1 MISVIS
7 TIEFILLLC
16 CFVICIYCVYISI
29 KLDTTSKDKKKEI
42 AQKETTIKK
51 VNTDDYVKPIFK
63 KLTKEQI
70 DNIHA
75 RGKITP
81 AEMVKEWEGMDLCT
95 PGDAIGSAAWRCRKF
110 HRNCHDCLVDY
121 ANEHEEYTSFREV
134 MKLCSPYKL
143 YGYKENEGVDNAKQI
158 FKETVRRVI

>member
-63 KLTKEQI
+63 KLTKE
-70 DNIHA
+70 
-75 RGKITP
+75 
-81 AEMVKEWEGMDLCT
+81 
-95 PGDAIGSAAWRCRKF
+95 
-110 HRNCHDCLVDY
+110 
-121 ANEHEEYTSFREV
+121 
-134 MKLCSPYKL
+134 
-143 YGYKENEGVDNAKQI
+143 
-158 FKETVRRVI
+158 